1 MNLALLNPFR
11 QADRIDSTL
20 TIPRSLHPPRPKPD
34 LSTKTTQ
41 TTSSDVATTD
51 DSSSKKSDNKDKV
64 TNTNTSTTST
74 TQTTTAT
81 SNDGDTPINTST
93 TAAKKPINTEQ
104 QNKEPSQNE
113 TGDTSIKPSL
123 PEEKEV
129 STSTSMDIDTK
140 ESNISTATSTMDN
153 IEMKDSNLSEKSTTL
168 EPPTKEKPLTQKKKR
183 KKKSKGQSFDESDS
197 DDDED
202 NTYWTA
208 CYTVSFNRRG
218 SLLSSGHAS
227 GLIPIHDFLGR
238 TMSAL
243 YYPPP
248 PIRLTKSM
256 NNGGSLV
263 TPSIREGGSL
273 LTSFMYEI
281 NANKKKRKGWSKKKP
296 PQLPTNTKNKN
307 DDNVEQH
314 EVTAAVSGDGTLDN
328 KQDVNKEEESDS
340 QVQYVNGVT
349 SLSWDRRS
357 RTLLAGAIG
366 DKNLRL
372 MDNTHPLVSTD
383 CTDAVKRQ
391 YLEEHSSK
399 EVIKKIEKMQ
409 TTFEEKKTKVTSRS
423 PPVMVEL
430 NTPDNG
436 NIPIQIKTV
445 SIGRARLLKSKILDI
460 NTTPKQ
466 SLMKQIS
473 STAVVDK
480 MEIINIPARRYSTL
494 LLELPQPLGGPLQLH
509 PNDDSHT
516 GLACMIDGSLGLFLI
531 PHLAYYET
539 LTSTDTGI
547 AEVDERKK
555 SVMKLLKDEDLCRVG
570 TLGYIVPPPRASNP
584 NYFITCAAFGKHGDV
599 IWAVTKC
606 GNLLAYAVDQSMI
619 DVLRGDG
626 DVTSPTAIE
635 FVNQKIKPKLCFK
648 VPGSAAAWQI
658 IISRNGKHLLINSA
672 DCSLRLYSI
681 EELTGAFD
689 KDCTDDIEPC
699 FSFQDNITK
708 CPWASC
714 DFSGDGE
721 YVIGGCN
728 SYPQPGDNYKIFLWS
743 THTGELADQLTG
755 PVSSLYSLS
764 CHPTRP
770 FIAVGT
776 CDGII
781 DVWGTRLDWSA
792 FAPNFQRLQ
801 QNEVYEEAEDE
812 FDIVVDGD
820 DSSKGD
826 SLNQAS
832 PEDDVVD
839 ITTVSKVPAFDS
851 DSEEEEEIF
860 HFDWRAERIVLP
872 ETRGRRDP
880 VE

>member
-20 TIPRSLHPPRPKPD
+20 TIPRALHPPRPKPD
-34 LSTKTTQ
+34 RSTKTT
-41 TTSSDVATTD
+41 DVATI
-51 DSSSKKSDNKDKV
+51 DSGKKSKSDDKV
-64 TNTNTSTTST
+64 TTSNTTTST

-81 SNDGDTPINTST
+81 NNNGDTP
-93 TAAKKPINTEQ
+93 TAEKPVSEGGTKVNTEQ
-104 QNKEPSQNE
+104 QNKEPSQNRSG
-113 TGDTSIKPSL
+113 GDNTVINPSIS
-123 PEEKEV
+123 EEKV

-140 ESNISTATSTMDN
+140 ESNISTTSATTMD
-153 IEMKDSNLSEKSTTL
+153 IEMKDSTISEKSTTL
-168 EPPTKEKPLTQKKKR
+168 EPLPKEKPLTQKKKR
-183 KKKSKGQSFDESDS
+183 KKKKTAQSFDESDS
-197 DDDED
+197 DDDDTD

-248 PIRLTKSM
+248 PIRLTSNM
-256 NNGGSLV
+256 NNAGSLV

-281 NANKKKRKGWSKKKP
+281 NANKKKRKGWSKKKL
-296 PQLPTNTKNKN
+296 PQLPTSKKNSN
-307 DDNVEQH
+307 DIEQH
-314 EVTAAVSGDGTLDN
+314 EITAAVSGEGTLDN
-328 KQDVNKEEESDS
+328 KQDDNKEEVSDS

-399 EVIKKIEKMQ
+399 EVIKKIEKIQ
-409 TTFEEKKTKVTSRS
+409 TSFEEKKTKVSARS

-430 NTPDNG
+430 STPDNDK
-436 NIPIQIKTV
+436 IPIQIKTV
-445 SIGRARLLKSKILDI
+445 SIGRARLLKSKIVDI
-460 NTTPKQ
+460 NTTPKKK

-473 STAVVDK
+473 STSVVDK
-480 MEIINIPARRYSTL
+480 STVINIPARRYSTL
-494 LLELPQPLGGPLQLH
+494 LLELPQPLGGPVQLH
-509 PNDDSHT
+509 PHDDSHT

-539 LTSTDTGI
+539 LTSADTGI
-547 AEVDERKK
+547 VEVDERKK
-555 SVMKLLKDEDLCRVG
+555 SIMKLLKDEDLSRVG
-570 TLGYIVPPPRASNP
+570 TLGYIVSPPQASNA
-584 NYFITCAAFGKHGDV
+584 NYFITCAAFGKHGDIV
-599 IWAVTKC
+599 WAVTKC
-606 GNLLAYAVDQSMI
+606 GNLLAYAVDQSMMN
-619 DVLRGDG
+619 VLRDEGDI
-626 DVTSPTAIE
+626 TSPAAID
-635 FVNQKIKPKLCFK
+635 FANQKIKPKLCVK

-681 EELTGAFD
+681 EELTEAFD
-689 KDCTDDIEPC
+689 KDNTDDIEPC

-812 FDIVVDGD
+812 FDVVLDGD
-820 DSSKGD
+820 NSSKKGLHSSKGG
-826 SLNQAS
+826 SL
-832 PEDDVVD
+832 PTLEDDVVD
-839 ITTVSKVPAFDS
+839 ITNISKVPAFDS
-851 DSEEEEEIF
+851 DSEKEEDIF

-880 VE
+880 VV

>member
-1 MNLALLNPFR
+1 M
-11 QADRIDSTL
+11 
-20 TIPRSLHPPRPKPD
+20 
-34 LSTKTTQ
+34 
-41 TTSSDVATTD
+41 
-51 DSSSKKSDNKDKV
+51 
-64 TNTNTSTTST
+64 
-74 TQTTTAT
+74 
-81 SNDGDTPINTST
+81 
-93 TAAKKPINTEQ
+93 
-104 QNKEPSQNE
+104 
-113 TGDTSIKPSL
+113 
-123 PEEKEV
+123 
-129 STSTSMDIDTK
+129 
-140 ESNISTATSTMDN
+140 
-153 IEMKDSNLSEKSTTL
+153 
-168 EPPTKEKPLTQKKKR
+168 
-183 KKKSKGQSFDESDS
+183 
-197 DDDED
+197 
-202 NTYWTA
+202 
-208 CYTVSFNRRG
+208 
-218 SLLSSGHAS
+218 
-227 GLIPIHDFLGR
+227 
-238 TMSAL
+238 
-243 YYPPP
+243 
-248 PIRLTKSM
+248 
-256 NNGGSLV
+256 
-263 TPSIREGGSL
+263 
-273 LTSFMYEI
+273 
-281 NANKKKRKGWSKKKP
+281 
-296 PQLPTNTKNKN
+296 
-307 DDNVEQH
+307 
-314 EVTAAVSGDGTLDN
+314 
-328 KQDVNKEEESDS
+328 
-340 QVQYVNGVT
+340 
-349 SLSWDRRS
+349 
-357 RTLLAGAIG
+357 AGAIG

-391 YLEEHSSK
+391 YLEEHSGK
-399 EVIKKIEKMQ
+399 ELIKKIEKIQ
-409 TTFEEKKTKVTSRS
+409 TTFEEKKTKVSARS

-430 NTPDNG
+430 STPDNDK
-436 NIPIQIKTV
+436 IPIQIKTV
-445 SIGRARLLKSKILDI
+445 SIGRARLLKSKIVDI
-460 NTTPKQ
+460 NTTPKKK

-473 STAVVDK
+473 STSVVDK
-480 MEIINIPARRYSTL
+480 STVINIPARRYSTL
-494 LLELPQPLGGPLQLH
+494 LLELPQPLGGPVQLH
-509 PNDDSHT
+509 PHDDSHT

-555 SVMKLLKDEDLCRVG
+555 SVMKLLKDEDLSRVG
-570 TLGYIVPPPRASNP
+570 TLGYVVPPHQASNP
-584 NYFITCAAFGKHGDV
+584 NYFITCAAFGKHGGV

-606 GNLLAYAVDQSMI
+606 GNLLAYAVDQSMM

-626 DVTSPTAIE
+626 DNTSPTAIE
-635 FVNQKIKPKLCFK
+635 FVNQRIKPKLCVK

-681 EELTGAFD
+681 EELTEAFD
-689 KDCTDDIEPC
+689 KDSTDDIEPC

-812 FDIVVDGD
+812 FDVVVDGD
-820 DSSKGD
+820 DKSSKGGCSVVD
-826 SLNQAS
+826 GVTL
-832 PEDDVVD
+832 EDDIID

-851 DSEEEEEIF
+851 DSEEESEIF
-860 HFDWRAERIVLP
+860 HFDWRAERLVLP

-880 VE
+880 I

>member
-34 LSTKTTQ
+34 RSTKT
-41 TTSSDVATTD
+41 SDVANTD
-51 DSSSKKSDNKDKV
+51 DSNKKKSDN
-64 TNTNTSTTST
+64 NTTANTSTNTTT
-74 TQTTTAT
+74 TQRTTAT
-81 SNDGDTPINTST
+81 NNKDDTPLNQLNTST
-93 TAAKKPINTEQ
+93 KAAENPINAEQ

-113 TGDTSIKPSL
+113 TGSDNTSIKPSI
-123 PEEKEV
+123 PQETI

-140 ESNISTATSTMDN
+140 ESNVSTSSID
-153 IEMKDSNLSEKSTTL
+153 IEMKDSTLSEKTTTL

-183 KKKSKGQSFDESDS
+183 KKKSKQSSFDESDS
-197 DDDED
+197 DDDDSD

-248 PIRLTKSM
+248 PIRLTNNM

-296 PQLPTNTKNKN
+296 PQLPSSTKNNTTKDN
-307 DDNVEQH
+307 NDNVEQQ
-314 EVTAAVSGDGTLDN
+314 EITATVSGDGTIDN
-328 KQDVNKEEESDS
+328 KQDANKEEEESDS
-340 QVQYVNGVT
+340 QVQYINGVT

-391 YLEEHSSK
+391 YLEEHSNK

-423 PPVMVEL
+423 PPIMVEL

-436 NIPIQIKTV
+436 KIPIQIKTV
-445 SIGRARLLKSKILDI
+445 SIGRARLLKSKIVDI
-460 NTTPKQ
+460 NTTPKK

-473 STAVVDK
+473 STSVVDK

-494 LLELPQPLGGPLQLH
+494 LLELPQPLGGPVQLH
-509 PNDDSHT
+509 PHDDSHT

-555 SVMKLLKDEDLCRVG
+555 SVMKLLKDNDLCRVG
-570 TLGYIVPPPRASNP
+570 TLGYIVPPPQASNP

-606 GNLLAYAVDQSMI
+606 GNLLAYAVDQSMM
-619 DVLRGDG
+619 DVLKGEGDI
-626 DVTSPTAIE
+626 TSPTAIE
-635 FVNQKIKPKLCFK
+635 FVDQKIKPKLCVK

-681 EELTGAFD
+681 EDLTGAFD
-689 KDCTDDIEPC
+689 KDSTDDIEPC

-812 FDIVVDGD
+812 FDVVVDGD
-820 DSSKGD
+820 SSKNGSD
-826 SLNQAS
+826 LNQAS
-832 PEDDVVD
+832 PEDDIVD

-851 DSEEEEEIF
+851 DSEEESEIF

>member
-20 TIPRSLHPPRPKPD
+20 TIPRALHPPRPKPD
-34 LSTKTTQ
+34 RSTKTQ
-41 TTSSDVATTD
+41 TTSDVATTTD
-51 DSSSKKSDNKDKV
+51 DSSKKKSDDKV
-64 TNTNTSTTST
+64 TTTNTSTST

-81 SNDGDTPINTST
+81 NNNGDTPLNQLGTST
-93 TAAKKPINTEQ
+93 TAAEKSVNTEQ

-113 TGDTSIKPSL
+113 STGGNTVIKPSIQ
-123 PEEKEV
+123 EGKI

-140 ESNISTATSTMDN
+140 ESNVSTSSMD

-168 EPPTKEKPLTQKKKR
+168 KPPTKEKPLTQKKKR
-183 KKKSKGQSFDESDS
+183 KKKTKQSSFDESDS
-197 DDDED
+197 DDDDTD

-248 PIRLTKSM
+248 PIRLTNSM

-281 NANKKKRKGWSKKKP
+281 SANKKKRKGWSKKKL
-296 PQLPTNTKNKN
+296 PQLPTSTKKN
-307 DDNVEQH
+307 NDVEQQ
-314 EVTAAVSGDGTLDN
+314 ERTAAVALSGDGTLDN
-328 KQDVNKEEESDS
+328 KQDANKEEESDS

-399 EVIKKIEKMQ
+399 ELIKKVEKIQ
-409 TTFEEKKTKVTSRS
+409 TTFEEKKTKVTARS

-445 SIGRARLLKSKILDI
+445 SIGRARLLKSKVVDI
-460 NTTPKQ
+460 NTIPKKK

-480 MEIINIPARRYSTL
+480 SEIINIPARRYSTL
-494 LLELPQPLGGPLQLH
+494 LLELPQPSGGPVQLH
-509 PNDDSHT
+509 PHDDSHT

-539 LTSTDTGI
+539 LTSADTGI
-547 AEVDERKK
+547 VEVDERKK
-555 SVMKLLKDEDLCRVG
+555 SIMKLLKDEDLSRVG
-570 TLGYIVPPPRASNP
+570 TLGYIVSPPQASNA
-584 NYFITCAAFGKHGDV
+584 NYFITCAAFGKHGDIV
-599 IWAVTKC
+599 WAVTKC
-606 GNLLAYAVDQSMI
+606 GNLLAYAVDQSMMN
-619 DVLRGDG
+619 VLRDEGDI
-626 DVTSPTAIE
+626 TSPTAID
-635 FVNQKIKPKLCFK
+635 FANQKIKPKLCVK

-681 EELTGAFD
+681 EELTEAFD
-689 KDCTDDIEPC
+689 KDITDDIEPC

-812 FDIVVDGD
+812 FDVVVDGD
-820 DSSKGD
+820 NSSKGGSD
-826 SLNQAS
+826 LNQVS

-880 VE
+880 I